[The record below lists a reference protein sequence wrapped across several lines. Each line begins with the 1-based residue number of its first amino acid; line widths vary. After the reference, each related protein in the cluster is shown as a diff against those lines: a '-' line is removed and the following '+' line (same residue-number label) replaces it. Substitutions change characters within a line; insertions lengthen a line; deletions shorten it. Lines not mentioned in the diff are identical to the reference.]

1 MKCHLNCPTMWSA
14 VLRSKRWLAVSL
26 VIALVLAPRMAEG
39 QTKDELTRRRDAL
52 NEQLATTERL
62 LKSAKANRTD
72 AMQELQ
78 LVDQKIRLREQ
89 LLRHHQQEL
98 RSLEHNMAGADTE
111 IRTLEGH
118 IGALKDEYAR
128 MIRQAYRLSLG
139 QNSLMY
145 LFAAEDFTQA
155 VLRFRMLQSYST
167 LRKRQVSSIETA
179 QVRLHDTR
187 SALATEREEVAAV
200 LANIEKEKA
209 ALVRDRSSRAAL
221 VDKLKG
227 EEGRLRNE
235 QKRVE
240 NERKK
245 LNDAIKRIIESELA
259 AERASSAGEFA
270 LTPAGKTV
278 SAAFERNKGTLPWPV
293 RRGVITGRFG
303 RQNHPT
309 LPGIT
314 LDNNGIDLST
324 DAGAAVLAVFGGT
337 VSSIFDIPGGGAT
350 VIVSHG
356 GYRTVYSNLAT
367 TSVSKGAKI
376 EAGATLGK
384 ARTEGGKGVVHF
396 EVWRVEGTTKTPVD
410 PSGWLSRK

>member
-1 MKCHLNCPTMWSA
+1 MKCLLNCPTMWSA

-187 SALATEREEVAAV
+187 TALATEREEVAAV

-356 GYRTVYSNLAT
+356 GYRTVYSNLST

>member
-1 MKCHLNCPTMWSA
+1 MKFPLKCLKMWSA
-14 VLRSKRWLAVSL
+14 VRRFDRWYVVVLA
-26 VIALVLAPRMAEG
+26 IALLLAPRGAVG

-62 LKSAKANRTD
+62 LKAAKANRSD

-89 LLRHHQQEL
+89 LVRHHQQEL

-139 QNSLMY
+139 QNPLMY

-167 LRKRQVSSIETA
+167 LRKRQVTSIESA

-187 SALATEREEVAAV
+187 TALAVEREEVAAV
-200 LANIEKEKA
+200 LARIEQEKSQ
-209 ALVRDRSSRAAL
+209 LVKDRASRAAL

-227 EEGRLRNE
+227 EEGRLRSE

-324 DAGAAVLAVFGGT
+324 DAGASVLAVFGGT
-337 VSSIFDIPGGGAT
+337 VSSVFDIPGAGAT

-356 GYRTVYSNLAT
+356 GYRTVYSNLAS
-367 TSVSKGAKI
+367 TSVAKGAKI
-376 EAGATLGK
+376 DAGASLGK

-396 EVWRVEGTTKTPVD
+396 EVWKVEGSTKTPVD

>member
-1 MKCHLNCPTMWSA
+1 
-14 VLRSKRWLAVSL
+14 
-26 VIALVLAPRMAEG
+26 
-39 QTKDELTRRRDAL
+39 
-52 NEQLATTERL
+52 
-62 LKSAKANRTD
+62 
-72 AMQELQ
+72 
-78 LVDQKIRLREQ
+78 
-89 LLRHHQQEL
+89 
-98 RSLEHNMAGADTE
+98 MAGADTE

-187 SALATEREEVAAV
+187 TALATEREEVAAV

-245 LNDAIKRIIESELA
+245 LNDAIKR
-259 AERASSAGEFA
+259 
-270 LTPAGKTV
+270 
-278 SAAFERNKGTLPWPV
+278 RNNAQ
-293 RRGVITGRFG
+293 RRVPHW
-303 RQNHPT
+303 Q
-309 LPGIT
+309 
-314 LDNNGIDLST
+314 DN
-324 DAGAAVLAVFGGT
+324 A
-337 VSSIFDIPGGGAT
+337 
-350 VIVSHG
+350 
-356 GYRTVYSNLAT
+356 
-367 TSVSKGAKI
+367 
-376 EAGATLGK
+376 
-384 ARTEGGKGVVHF
+384 
-396 EVWRVEGTTKTPVD
+396 
-410 PSGWLSRK
+410 